1 MPRPHSSRRLILL
14 LVALLAACGGDGPA
28 APSSSTDGTVST
40 GFAVIDIKT
49 ASPDFPDYLYLLQ
62 VDDADQGLWYSGYSA
77 QVQGDPTS
85 THRIRLLGV
94 PFECTTFG
102 DDDPVHFDSLV
113 PTPVTITVSC
123 PAPQPRAMR
132 IIASTWGG
140 YIGFDRSGNGAT
152 SIQPSGASESP
163 KGMPL
168 WSPDGKWL
176 AYPVP
181 DSSGGDDLTII
192 DADQGIVTQRV
203 WLGYLLEYGPGWA
216 AWSPD
221 GSRIAAPAPS
231 GLQII
236 PAAGGPPVEIPG
248 GVRRVDWSRDGT
260 LMAGMAF
267 DSLIVMDP
275 TGANRRAATAF
286 RIPDSEGVSSYV
298 SQLRL
303 SPDHSQV
310 ALMTSAY
317 TGYGFSGFGCDFFC
331 NATGTAPHALWVAKL
346 DGHPPVFLAAS
357 AHGTFAW
364 WPDGSRIVY
373 DDSEGRTTTIDPAG
387 QGAPVLQGRSGLV
400 FPAADGSD
408 VLLAT
413 GRGIVSATGGQEQ
426 LPSYTD
432 GSLLHH
438 IIDASQVPAVRP

>member
-1 MPRPHSSRRLILL
+1 M
-14 LVALLAACGGDGPA
+14 
-28 APSSSTDGTVST
+28 
-40 GFAVIDIKT
+40 
-49 ASPDFPDYLYLLQ
+49 
-62 VDDADQGLWYSGYSA
+62 
-77 QVQGDPTS
+77 
-85 THRIRLLGV
+85 
-94 PFECTTFG
+94 
-102 DDDPVHFDSLV
+102 
-113 PTPVTITVSC
+113 
-123 PAPQPRAMR
+123 
-132 IIASTWGG
+132 
-140 YIGFDRSGNGAT
+140 
-152 SIQPSGASESP
+152 
-163 KGMPL
+163 
-168 WSPDGKWL
+168 
-176 AYPVP
+176 
-181 DSSGGDDLTII
+181 II
-192 DADQGIVTQRV
+192 DADEGIVTQRV
-203 WLGYLLEYGPGWA
+203 WLGYLLAYDPGWA

-221 GSRIAAPAPS
+221 GSRIAAPAPAPS

-248 GVRRVDWSRDGT
+248 GVRAVDWSRDGT
-260 LMAGMAF
+260 LMAGMSF
-267 DSLIVMDP
+267 DSLTVMDP
-275 TGANRRAATAF
+275 SGANRRAATVF
-286 RIPDSEGVSSYV
+286 RIPDSAGVTSYV

-303 SPDHSQV
+303 SPDNSQV
-310 ALMTSAY
+310 ALMTSAFA
-317 TGYGFSGFGCDFFC
+317 GFGGFGCDFFC
-331 NATGTAPHALWVAKL
+331 NTTGVAPHTLWVAKL

-387 QGAPVLQGRSGLV
+387 TGAPVLLGRSGLV